1 MGSKFKE
8 LMNSYGKIKEFPFDD
23 ELMPLSEEQLADA
36 NEADDIEFD
45 ELSPEEARKIVR
57 VDPPNGLLKYVPKR

>member
-8 LMNSYGKIKEFPFDD
+8 LMNEYGKVKQFPFDE
-23 ELMPLSEEQLADA
+23 ELMPLLEEQLATSD
-36 NEADDIEFD
+36 EADDIEFK
-45 ELSPEEARKIVR
+45 ELSPGEARKVIR